1 MQYSVFFYVIRH
13 VLHVFNLCTGG
24 LNQTKVQLDKADSI
38 DTHKVHL
45 STVLIHFKVAY
56 ACAIFCIFVCN

>member
-1 MQYSVFFYVIRH
+1 MIHFKVAYACAIFCIFYVIRH

-38 DTHKVHL
+38 DTQ
-45 STVLIHFKVAY
+45 STLKY
-56 ACAIFCIFVCN
+56 SLDTL